1 MLGMGITE
9 IIILAGIA
17 LVVMGPE
24 KFPEVAKVF
33 IRTIRDIRGYWEE
46 AQRELAKE
54 VNPLKKEFK
63 ELSRYKPEDYIDAL
77 AGKDDQNKPEELDPE
92 LREPG
97 ASGYG
102 AKVPEGTIQGGP
114 DPNNPYGDPTPVA
127 PQPQPYA
134 PPAPE
139 TADSAAASSATPSE
153 DDEPLDNPP
162 PRLEV

>member
-33 IRTIRDIRGYWEE
+33 IRTIRDIRGYWED

-54 VNPLKKEFK
+54 VNPLKKEIK
-63 ELSRYKPEDYIDAL
+63 ELSRYKPEDYIDTL
-77 AGKDDQNKPEELDPE
+77 AGKDDKKKPGELDPD
-92 LREPG
+92 LNEPG

-102 AKVPEGTIQGGP
+102 AKVPDQAVPSSP
-114 DPNNPYGDPTPVA
+114 DPNNPYGDPTPA
-127 PQPQPYA
+127 SPQPQPYA

-139 TADSAAASSATPSE
+139 TAESAAATPASPSD